1 MFVAIDNA
9 PRDYAWGS
17 RDAIAEYRGVAPSG
31 EPEAELWLGAHAGS
45 PAKIADASSVGHADL
60 AQWIAADPTTALG
73 PQLAARGSRL
83 PFLLKVLA
91 AAEPLSLQ
99 AHPTPQQARAG
110 FEREEAEGVPIG
122 AYDRNFKD
130 SFHKPELIVAVSETF
145 DALSG
150 FRPLGEVNGIVTVLR
165 AADAASAA
173 PEPGALDLLDAHLAS
188 NEPLRTTV
196 EWLLRDGRGEDSGE
210 AAWVTERVV
219 ALAATDTARDSEFA
233 LSFETV
239 GRLAEF
245 YPGDAGIVISLLLNR
260 VRLQRGEAL
269 YLAAGNIHAYLEG
282 LGIELMAA
290 SDNVLRGGLTPKHV
304 DVTELLDVLDFT
316 PIEPPFLRPDLSVGG
331 VQVFRPD
338 VPDFALHRVEPA
350 AASNHEAHV
359 SISAPAIVLV
369 EQGVIRIRGGAG
381 AASLEQGD
389 AVYVTPDE
397 SKLVFGG
404 TGVAWLATMNTLAR
418 SGS

>member
-31 EPEAELWLGAHAGS
+31 GPEAELWLGAHAGS
-45 PAKIADASSVGHADL
+45 PAKIIDATSVGHPDL
-60 AQWIAADPTTALG
+60 ATWIVADPTTALG
-73 PQLAARGSRL
+73 TRLADERRL

-122 AYDRNFKD
+122 AYDRNYKD
-130 SFHKPELIVAVSETF
+130 PFHKPELIVAVSETF

-150 FRPLGEVNGIVTVLR
+150 FRPFDEVRGIQAVLR
-165 AADAASAA
+165 AADAASTT
-173 PEPGALDLLDAHLAS
+173 PEPGALDLLDAHLAGDD
-188 NEPLRTTV
+188 PLRTTV
-196 EWLLRDGRGEDSGE
+196 EWLLRDGRGEDTGE
-210 AAWVTERVV
+210 AAWVTERIVT
-219 ALAATDTARDSEFA
+219 LAATETARDSEFA

-239 GRLAEF
+239 GRLSEF
-245 YPGDAGIVISLLLNR
+245 YPGDTGIVISLLLNR
-260 VRLQRGEAL
+260 VRLNRGEAL

-304 DVTELLDVLDFT
+304 DVGELLEVLDFT
-316 PIEPPFLRPDLSVGG
+316 PIDPPYLAASTVAPG
-331 VQVFRPD
+331 VSAYRPD

-350 AASNHEAHV
+350 AASKHEAQM

-369 EQGVIRIRGGAG
+369 EQGSISIRSGKG

-389 AVYVTPDE
+389 AVYITPDE
-397 SKLVFGG
+397 SELVFGG
-404 TGVAWLATMNTLAR
+404 TGVAWLATMNAR
-418 SGS
+418 G